1 MKVWGVM
8 GSPRIT
14 YTPHP
19 DATPEAEKD
28 ALAAVYR
35 LLLDKTRASGA
46 DERGTE
52 KGGSSCD
59 EDLGK
64 LSCDNETSPP
74 LAGEVPDPGADRRV
88 SPGERSG

>member
-1 MKVWGVM
+1 M
-8 GSPRIT
+8 GSPHIT

-46 DERGTE
+46 DARGTE

-59 EDLGK
+59 EGLDKPG
-64 LSCDNETSPP
+64 CNNETPPP

-88 SPGERSG
+88 SPGERTG